1 MRSALTRVIQQVA
14 QEQIL
19 PRYQKV
25 RHDRKADG
33 SLFTEADLA
42 TQEALARM
50 LPHLVDCPLLG
61 EEMGSAE
68 QRRLW
73 QEHETLWCVDPIDGT
88 SNFVHGI
95 PYFAVSVALIRQGKP
110 VLGAVYDPL
119 AREMFVAEAGQGAW
133 RNNRPLSTPRTSTSL
148 SQILA
153 AVDLKRLPIS
163 LSSALA
169 CHPPYASQRNFGA
182 CTLEWCHVAT
192 GRFGISLHGG
202 QKLWDYA
209 AGALILEE
217 AGGVY
222 APLEGLPFWSGD
234 PWTRSVVAACHPDL
248 FTQWQDWLNRLVTAP
263 ETTQKA

>member
-1 MRSALTRVIQQVA
+1 MRSALIQVIQQVA

-42 TQEALARM
+42 TQEALAGI
-50 LPHLVDCPLLG
+50 LPTLVDCPLLG
-61 EEMGSAE
+61 EEMSSAA
-68 QRRLW
+68 QQKLW
-73 QEHETLWCVDPIDGT
+73 QEHDTLWCVDPIDGT
-88 SNFVHGI
+88 SNFVQGI
-95 PYFAVSVALIRQGKP
+95 PYFAVSVALLRRGKP

-133 RNNRPLSTPRTSTSL
+133 MNDLPLSAPRTPATL
-148 SQILA
+148 AQTMA
-153 AVDLKRLPIS
+153 AVDLKRLPPR
-163 LSSALA
+163 LSRALA

-182 CTLEWCHVAT
+182 CTLEWCHVAA
-192 GRFGISLHGG
+192 GRFGVSLHGG

-222 APLEGLPFWSGD
+222 ASLEGTPFWSGD
-234 PWTRSVVAACHPDL
+234 PWTRSVVAACHPAL
-248 FTQWQDWLNRLVTAP
+248 FTQWQDWLHRFFTAP
-263 ETTQKA
+263 ETPRTT